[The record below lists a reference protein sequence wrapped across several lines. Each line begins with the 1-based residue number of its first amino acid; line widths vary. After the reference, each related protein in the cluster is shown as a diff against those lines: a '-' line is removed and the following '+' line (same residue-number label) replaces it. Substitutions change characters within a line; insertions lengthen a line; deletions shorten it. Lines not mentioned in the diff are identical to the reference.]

1 MTSWLSN
8 PVTVKELRGRM
19 RGRRAF
25 AVLTLYLL
33 ILSSVLAVVYLAYSA
48 DVSGPG
54 ATAARTAG
62 KGLFAAVLAVQ
73 VFLCLLYTSPSPRD

>member
-33 ILSSVLAVVYLAYSA
+33 ILSGVITVVYLAYSA
-48 DVSGPG
+48 NASGPG
-54 ATAARTAG
+54 ASTARTAG
-62 KGLFAAVLAVQ
+62 KLSLIHISEPTRP
-73 VFLCLLYTSPSPRD
+73 Y